1 LFYDEQ
7 PQRAMNLREHIQ
19 HWTDSAEHDW
29 ATAEHLFAAAKYDWS
44 LFLGHLVL
52 EKLLKAMFV
61 QDNSNQM
68 PPKTHNLL
76 KLAEHTKLV
85 LSEEQRLLLDRVTEF
100 NLEARYPQYKDE
112 FYKKCTAEF
121 AAAYFSKIQEA
132 ALWLKSHI
140 RHD

>member
-1 LFYDEQ
+1 
-7 PQRAMNLREHIQ
+7 MNLREHIQ
-19 HWTDSAEHDW
+19 HWIDSAEHDW

-76 KLAEHTKLV
+76 KLAEHTKLI
-85 LSEEQRLLLDRVTEF
+85 LSEEQRLLLDRITEF

-121 AAAYFSKIQEA
+121 AAAYFSKIQET
-132 ALWLKSHI
+132 ALWLKSQM